1 MKNSRIREPSSWGS
15 LGAMVIGIGMME
27 PVNQAMIVVGI
38 LCCIAGI
45 VMRERKQ

>member
-15 LGAMVIGIGMME
+15 LGAMIIGIGLME
-27 PVNQAMIVVGI
+27 PVSQPLIVVGI

-45 VMRERKQ
+45 LMRERK